1 MDAPSS
7 PHQPVETT
15 ANGGPDAVCSTTKHR
30 RQRIECGGIVLDHDL
45 PDQLPI
51 LPAEIDLLSRYF
63 ADLIE
68 QALKA
73 PT

>member
-1 MDAPSS
+1 MDAPGS
-7 PHQPVETT
+7 PHLSVETT
-15 ANGGPDAVCSTTKHR
+15 ANCGVDAVCSTPKLR

-45 PDQLPI
+45 PDHLPI
-51 LPAEIDLLSRYF
+51 LPDEINLLGHYF

-73 PT
+73 SP

>member
-7 PHQPVETT
+7 PHLPVETP
-15 ANGGPDAVCSTTKHR
+15 ANSGADAVCSTPKHL
-30 RQRIECGGIVLDHDL
+30 RQSIECGGIVLDHDL

-51 LPAEIDLLSRYF
+51 LPAEIDLLGRYF
-63 ADLIE
+63 ADVIE

>member
-1 MDAPSS
+1 MDAPGS
-7 PHQPVETT
+7 PHLPVETT
-15 ANGGPDAVCSTTKHR
+15 ANSGVDAVCSTPKLR

-45 PDQLPI
+45 PDHLPI
-51 LPAEIDLLSRYF
+51 PPDEIDLLGRYF

-68 QALKA
+68 LALKA

>member
-7 PHQPVETT
+7 PQPSAETT
-15 ANGGPDAVCSTTKHR
+15 ANSGVDALCSTPNHH

-63 ADLIE
+63 TDLIE

-73 PT
+73 PP